1 MSNWQAP
8 STPNPVH
15 ATVTIPGSKSLT
27 NRALVLAAL
36 GIAPD
41 QVNAV
46 LAARDRPDVD
56 GKALIASLGPTAK
69 GATVEPSKAFRLSV
83 GIQFDS
89 GVRTTAEIVVLL
101 ADDGDEPYRVLSWRD
116 DFDQIASA
124 GG

>member
-1 MSNWQAP
+1 VERALPYVTVYSGAAQVNILDAP
-8 STPNPVH
+8 P
-15 ATVTIPGSKSLT
+15 
-27 NRALVLAAL
+27 LVLAAL

-56 GKALIASLGPTAK
+56 GKALISLLGPVQDT
-69 GATVEPSKAFRLSV
+69 ATVEPSRAFRLLV

-89 GVRTTAEIVVLL
+89 GVRTTAEIVILL

-116 DFDQIASA
+116 DFDQLAPV